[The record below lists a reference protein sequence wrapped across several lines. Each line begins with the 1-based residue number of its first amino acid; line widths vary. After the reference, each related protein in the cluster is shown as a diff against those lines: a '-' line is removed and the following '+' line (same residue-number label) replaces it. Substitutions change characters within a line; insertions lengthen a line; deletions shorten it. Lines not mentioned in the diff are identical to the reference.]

1 MPLSEK
7 QANYIIDVNIHVII
21 LFTFLSLFFFKYIA
35 VITETQIDRTTS
47 NLIEKNISTSFDT
60 ILQNIKDQAPGI
72 DIDDQNFWNKVKS
85 IGTKISEDA
94 TGKDPKVTQINKK
107 LVVRALFIVTILL
120 IILVIMIL
128 YCYINQIPIHF
139 LTIIVNNL
147 VLFIFIAVM
156 EYTFFT
162 YIAKNYRASAP
173 DDMTNTLYTEIQ
185 AKIDASISK

>member
-35 VITETQIDRTTS
+35 VITEAEIDRTTS
-47 NLIEKNISTSFDT
+47 NLIKKNISTSFDT
-60 ILQNIKDQAPGI
+60 ILNKLKTGRI
-72 DIDDQNFWNKVKS
+72 DINNANFWTNVRS
-85 IGTKISEDA
+85 IGTKISDDA

-107 LVVRALFIVTILL
+107 LVVRALFIVTILV

-185 AKIDASISK
+185 TKIDDSLKK